1 MPYGFECKID
11 IVEDISV
18 DDFKRQYLIPQ
29 KPLLIKGGIIKK
41 TEAYRKWSIDFFKKE
56 MGNIEVDIY
65 DNAVIKSKTTAL
77 TSGDLKMKFADFLN
91 IVEKKSRQ
99 LCECF
104 CLTVLNTNPN

>member
-1 MPYGFECKID
+1 MDLSLKID

-56 MGNIEVDIY
+56 MG
-65 DNAVIKSKTTAL
+65 T
-77 TSGDLKMKFADFLN
+77 LKLIFT
-91 IVEKKSRQ
+91 ITQ
-99 LCECF
+99 LSNQKQP
-104 CLTVLNTNPN
+104 LSQVAI